1 MIQFEFSKVERWL
14 KSIVALIT
22 ILGVVWGVFEFVT
35 STRQTITMQ
44 KQTRDEFVEFRQDI
58 GSKIDT
64 LKNSVDEI
72 KTIQYNQ
79 QILLDNFVRS
89 YKDYLSDYAKLN
101 TQQYRSLTD
110 DMEKIRDGLKK
121 NQYQIQ
127 YNTEK

>member
-22 ILGVVWGVFEFVT
+22 ILGVVWGVFEFVS

-58 GSKIDT
+58 GGKIDT

-79 QILLDNFVRS
+79 QILLDNFIRS

-110 DMEKIRDGLKK
+110 DMEKMRDDLKK
-121 NQYQIQ
+121 NQYQIP

>member
-1 MIQFEFSKVERWL
+1 MMQFEFSKVERWL

-22 ILGVVWGVFEFVT
+22 ILGVVWGVFEFVS

-101 TQQYRSLTD
+101 IQQYRSLTD
-110 DMEKIRDGLKK
+110 DMEKMRDDLKK
-121 NQYQIQ
+121 NQYPIQ

>member
-1 MIQFEFSKVERWL
+1 MMQFEFSKVERWL

-22 ILGVVWGVFEFVT
+22 ILGVVWGVFEFVS

>member
-58 GSKIDT
+58 GGKIDT

-110 DMEKIRDGLKK
+110 DMEKMRDDLKK

>member
-22 ILGVVWGVFEFVT
+22 ILGVVWGVFEFVS

-58 GSKIDT
+58 GGKIDT

-79 QILLDNFVRS
+79 QILLDNFIRS

-110 DMEKIRDGLKK
+110 DMEMIRDGLKK

>member
-58 GSKIDT
+58 GGKIDT

-110 DMEKIRDGLKK
+110 DMEKMRDDLKK
-121 NQYQIQ
+121 NQYPIQ

>member
-22 ILGVVWGVFEFVT
+22 ILGVVWGVFEFVS

>member
-110 DMEKIRDGLKK
+110 DMEKCVTI
-121 NQYQIQ
+121 
-127 YNTEK
+127 